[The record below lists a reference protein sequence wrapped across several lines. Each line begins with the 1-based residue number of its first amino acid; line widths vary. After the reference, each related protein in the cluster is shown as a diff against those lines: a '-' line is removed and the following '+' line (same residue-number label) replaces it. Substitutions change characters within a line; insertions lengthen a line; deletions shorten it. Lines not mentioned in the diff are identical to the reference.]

1 MTPTRVCTKLRRVQL
16 FVLQPVVRQ
25 FLTRIVCESANYE
38 RLRTAA
44 MQYFSLCANL
54 FCQLDKVA
62 WLVTARLV
70 SKIVFLVF
78 YEAQNVQVWYPSV

>member
-1 MTPTRVCTKLRRVQL
+1 
-16 FVLQPVVRQ
+16 
-25 FLTRIVCESANYE
+25 
-38 RLRTAA
+38 
-44 MQYFSLCANL
+44 MQYLGLCANL

-78 YEAQNVQVWYPSV
+78 HEAKNAEFWYCTSV